1 MDFIEVFN
9 TILKAHDLDVDET
22 RLIQSY
28 DQTPIEVGLDSLDM
42 VMVTTVLADIYGISE
57 SAPLDTPSV
66 QTVSDL
72 RDFVNSNKTKQPS
85 SLEEVAEWA

>member
-42 VMVTTVLADIYGISE
+42 VMVTTVLADVYGISE

>member
-72 RDFVNSNKTKQPS
+72 RDFVNNNKTKQPS

>member
-9 TILKAHDLDVDET
+9 TVVKAHELDVDET

-28 DQTPIEVGLDSLDM
+28 AQTPIEVGLDSLDM
-42 VMVTTVLADIYGISE
+42 VMVTTVLADAYGIVDDSL
-57 SAPLDTPSV
+57 LDTPSV
-66 QTVSDL
+66 QTIGDL
-72 RDFVNSNKTKQPS
+72 RNFVENNKTKEPS